1 MTSMVRHV
9 AFIGLGVMGA
19 PMAANLVRGGFAV
32 TGFSRSEAST
42 DRLAAMGGRKAL
54 TLADAVSG
62 ADAVITML
70 PDSPDVESVMLG
82 DNGVFAHA
90 VKGTLIIDC
99 STIAPSTAVKLQ
111 ETAAE
116 RGMRMIDAPV
126 SGGESG
132 AIDGSLSI
140 MAGGSDEDVDSARP
154 VLSKM
159 GGRIVH
165 VGGPG
170 SGQLTKAA
178 NQLIV
183 GGTLELIAEAI
194 VFLESYDVDIS
205 HALEAIQGGLA
216 GSAVLE
222 RKGMSMLRREFIPG
236 FRVSLHDKD
245 MRIVVDTAR
254 EAGVAIPLGNTVAA
268 LMGSLKARGFGDA
281 DHSAVVATLELLSG
295 REKRG

>member
-1 MTSMVRHV
+1 MVRHV